1 VLKQFHTRARIL
13 FTICSTVCEISAVK
27 RRNSIQ
33 RGANPISQ
41 DCSQSQSVATDRVHS
56 TKGRPGSQADLTLAA
71 SQYLLCLN
79 QHILNIL
86 HIMIQYSRLRSLLL
100 STLFALPFVAEPLLS
115 GSLRA
120 AEEKKI
126 EFPAASQH
134 SVVKQRVGLTDVEVD
149 YSRPNKNDREIFGGL
164 VPYGKLWRT
173 GANAVTK
180 IKFSNA
186 VTLGGKEIPA
196 GEYALF
202 TIPAA
207 DEWTVIVSKDAK
219 VQSAADYKQEN
230 DAARVTA
237 KPEVN
242 PNTVETFTIG
252 LADVKGASA
261 TLNFL
266 WDKTRVPVKLTTG
279 DIQQVSKELDA
290 VVSGG
295 TPLDPRTAYQ
305 AAAFYYDSDKDMNQ
319 AAKWID
325 QALEKN
331 PNAYFMHYKKA
342 QIQAKLGN
350 KKEAMAS
357 AQKAIDILK
366 KDKAPDESAIR
377 NAQQIIDSSK

>member
-1 VLKQFHTRARIL
+1 M
-13 FTICSTVCEISAVK
+13 
-27 RRNSIQ
+27 N
-33 RGANPISQ
+33 
-41 DCSQSQSVATDRVHS
+41 QSS
-56 TKGRPGSQADLTLAA
+56 P
-71 SQYLLCLN
+71 
-79 QHILNIL
+79 
-86 HIMIQYSRLRSLLL
+86 LRSLFLL
-100 STLFALPFVAEPLLS
+100 ALLAIPFVAQPFVP

-134 SVVKQRVGLTDVEVD
+134 ATVKQRVGLTDIEVD
-149 YSRPNKNDREIFGGL
+149 YSRPNKNGREIFGGL

-180 IKFSNA
+180 IKFSKP

-207 DEWTVIVSKDAK
+207 DEWTIIVSKDAK
-219 VQSAADYKQEN
+219 VQSAADYKQET
-230 DAARVTA
+230 DAARIMA
-237 KPEVN
+237 KPEPN
-242 PNTVETFTIG
+242 PITLETFTIG
-252 LADVKGASA
+252 LSDVKGASA
-261 TLNFL
+261 TLNL
-266 WDKTRVPVKLTTG
+266 MWDQTRVPVKLTTG
-279 DIQQVSKELDA
+279 DVEEVSKELES

-305 AAAFYYDSDKDMNQ
+305 AAAFYYDNNKDMNQ

-325 QALEKN
+325 QALAKN
-331 PNAYFMHYKKA
+331 PDAYFMHYKKA

-350 KKEAMAS
+350 KKEASAS

-366 KDKAPDESAIR
+366 KDKAPDESAIK

>member
-1 VLKQFHTRARIL
+1 
-13 FTICSTVCEISAVK
+13 
-27 RRNSIQ
+27 
-33 RGANPISQ
+33 
-41 DCSQSQSVATDRVHS
+41 
-56 TKGRPGSQADLTLAA
+56 
-71 SQYLLCLN
+71 
-79 QHILNIL
+79 
-86 HIMIQYSRLRSLLL
+86 MIQSSRLRSLVLPTLL
-100 STLFALPFVAEPLLS
+100 ALPFVAEQFLP
-115 GSLRA
+115 GGLRA

-134 SVVKQRVGLTDVEVD
+134 STVKQRVGLTDIEVD
-149 YSRPNKNDREIFGGL
+149 YSRPNKNGREIFGSL

-180 IKFSNA
+180 IKFSHP
-186 VTLGGKEIPA
+186 VTLGDKEIPA

-207 DEWTVIVSKDAK
+207 DEWTIIISKDAK

-230 DAARVTA
+230 DAARITA
-237 KPEVN
+237 KPEPN
-242 PNTVETFTIG
+242 PVTIETFTIG

-266 WDKTRVPVKLTTG
+266 WDKTRVPVKLTT
-279 DIQQVSKELDA
+279 DDVEQVSKQLDA
-290 VVSGG
+290 VVSAR

-305 AAAFYYDSDKDMNQ
+305 AAAFYYDNHKDMNQ

-331 PNAYFMHYKKA
+331 PDAYFMHYKKA

-350 KKEAMAS
+350 KKEAVAS

-366 KDKAPDESAIR
+366 KEKAPDESAIR

>member
-1 VLKQFHTRARIL
+1 MQPFEGQASLHTFSLIKNLQRFVRRKQT
-13 FTICSTVCEISAVK
+13 
-27 RRNSIQ
+27 
-33 RGANPISQ
+33 
-41 DCSQSQSVATDRVHS
+41 
-56 TKGRPGSQADLTLAA
+56 DLTLAA
-71 SQYLLCLN
+71 PQYLLRLN
-79 QHILNIL
+79 HHILKYPAHYDPIVTSSL
-86 HIMIQYSRLRSLLL
+86 ASPFRFVRTSLLRG
-100 STLFALPFVAEPLLS
+100 TAPARQPTGS
-115 GSLRA
+115 GG
-120 AEEKKI
+120 EKI

-134 SVVKQRVGLTDVEVD
+134 AVVKQRVGLTDIEVD

-180 IKFSNA
+180 IKFSDA

-202 TIPAA
+202 TIPTA
-207 DEWTVIVSKDAK
+207 DEWTIIISKDAK
-219 VQSAADYKQEN
+219 VQSTADYRQEN
-230 DAARVTA
+230 DAMRLTA
-237 KPEVN
+237 KPEPFPV
-242 PNTVETFTIG
+242 TIETFTIE

-266 WDKTRVPVKLTTG
+266 WDKTRVPVKLTT
-279 DIQQVSKELDA
+279 DDVQQVSNQLDA
-290 VVSGG
+290 VVTAG

-305 AAAFYYDSDKDMNQ
+305 AAAFYYDNNKDMNL
-319 AAKWID
+319 AARWID

-331 PNAYFMHYKKA
+331 PDAYFMHYKKA

-350 KKEAMAS
+350 KKETIAS
-357 AQKAIDILK
+357 AQKTIDILK

>member
-1 VLKQFHTRARIL
+1 MSHSSRFRPVLF
-13 FTICSTVCEISAVK
+13 
-27 RRNSIQ
+27 
-33 RGANPISQ
+33 
-41 DCSQSQSVATDRVHS
+41 
-56 TKGRPGSQADLTLAA
+56 
-71 SQYLLCLN
+71 
-79 QHILNIL
+79 
-86 HIMIQYSRLRSLLL
+86 
-100 STLFALPFVAEPLLS
+100 FALFVLPLVSAPLLPS
-115 GSLRA
+115 SLRA
-120 AEEKKI
+120 SEEKNI

-134 SVVKQRVGLTDVEVD
+134 AVVKQRVGLTDIEID

-164 VPYGKLWRT
+164 VPYGRLWRT

-180 IKFSNA
+180 IKFSKP

-202 TIPAA
+202 TIPTA
-207 DEWTVIVSKDAK
+207 DEWTIIISKDAK

-230 DAARVTA
+230 DAARITA
-237 KPEVN
+237 KPESL
-242 PNTVETFTIG
+242 PTTIETFTIG
-252 LADVKGASA
+252 LGDVKGASA
-261 TLNFL
+261 TLYFL

-279 DIQQVSKELDA
+279 DVEQVSKELDA
-290 VVSGG
+290 VVSAK

-305 AAAFYYDSDKDMNQ
+305 AAAFYYDNNKDMNQ

-331 PNAYFMHYKKA
+331 PDAYFMHYKKA
-342 QIQAKLGN
+342 QIQTKLGN
-350 KKEAMAS
+350 KEEATAS